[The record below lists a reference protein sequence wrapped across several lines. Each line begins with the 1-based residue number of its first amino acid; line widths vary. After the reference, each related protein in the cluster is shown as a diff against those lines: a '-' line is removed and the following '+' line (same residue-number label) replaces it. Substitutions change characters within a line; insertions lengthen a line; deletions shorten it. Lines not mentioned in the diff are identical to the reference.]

1 MCQGWPLSISWER
14 RNYAEGVSRTPESP
28 AARLLRAS
36 FATEEAVYGV
46 ILVAGMTAVSGVHKG
61 SSLQVF
67 WTVLITVVVFWLAH
81 LYAGTVAGH
90 GLEHGRVVGLRTSF
104 RQALKRSLGLLLSS
118 LIPLV
123 ILLLGATRIME
134 DRTAIWLALWMCV
147 AVLAVL
153 GYIAFHRRGAPWLI
167 RIIGSL
173 TTAAF
178 GVVIILAKA
187 LIH

>member
-1 MCQGWPLSISWER
+1 MPER
-14 RNYAEGVSRTPESP
+14 SPESP

-46 ILVAGMTAVSGVHKG
+46 ILVAGMTAVSGVHG
-61 SSLQVF
+61 ATSLQVF
-67 WTVLITVVVFWLAH
+67 WTVLVTVIVFWLAH

-90 GLEHGRVVGLRTSF
+90 GLDHDRVVGLRESF
-104 RQALKRSLGLLLSS
+104 RHALRRSLGLLLSS
-118 LIPLV
+118 LIPLA
-123 ILLLGATRIME
+123 ILLLGAGRLVE
-134 DRTAIWLALWMCV
+134 DKVTIWLALWVCV

-153 GYIAFHRRGAPWLI
+153 GYIAFRRRGAPWPI
-167 RIIGSL
+167 RLLGSL

-178 GVVIILAKA
+178 GVIIILAKA

>member
-1 MCQGWPLSISWER
+1 MPAS
-14 RNYAEGVSRTPESP
+14 TPESP
-28 AARLLRAS
+28 TSRLLRAS

-46 ILVAGMTAVSGVHKG
+46 ILVAGMIAVSGVHG
-61 SSLQVF
+61 ASSLTVF
-67 WTVLITVVVFWLAH
+67 LTVLVTVVVFWLAH

-90 GLEHGRVVGLRTSF
+90 GLAHDRIVGLRESF
-104 RQALKRSLGLLLSS
+104 RNAFRRSLGLLLSS

-123 ILLLGATRIME
+123 ILLLGATRVIE
-134 DRTAIWLALWMCV
+134 DKVTIWIALWVCV

-153 GYIAFHRRGAPWLI
+153 GYVAFQRRGAPWPI
-167 RIIGSL
+167 RILGSI

>member
-1 MCQGWPLSISWER
+1 MPER
-14 RNYAEGVSRTPESP
+14 STESP

-46 ILVAGMTAVSGVHKG
+46 ILVAGMIAVSGAHG
-61 SSLQVF
+61 ATSLKVF
-67 WTVLITVVVFWLAH
+67 WTVLVTVIVFWLAH

-90 GLEHGRVVGLRTSF
+90 GLDRDRVVSLGESF
-104 RQALKRSLGLLLSS
+104 RVALRRSLGLLLSS
-118 LIPLV
+118 LIPLL
-123 ILLLGATRIME
+123 ILLMGSARLISDKLT
-134 DRTAIWLALWMCV
+134 IWLALWMCV

-153 GYIAFHRRGAPWLI
+153 GYIAFRRRGAPWYI
-167 RIIGSL
+167 RLLGAL

>member
-1 MCQGWPLSISWER
+1 MPER
-14 RNYAEGVSRTPESP
+14 STESP

-46 ILVAGMTAVSGVHKG
+46 ILVAGMIAVSGAHG
-61 SSLQVF
+61 ATSLKVF
-67 WTVLITVVVFWLAH
+67 WTVLVTVVVFWLAH

-90 GLEHGRVVGLRTSF
+90 GLDRDRVVGLGESF
-104 RQALKRSLGLLLSS
+104 RHALKRSMGLLLSS
-118 LIPLV
+118 LIPLL
-123 ILLLGATRIME
+123 ILLMGSARLISDKLT
-134 DRTAIWLALWMCV
+134 IWLALWMCV

-153 GYIAFHRRGAPWLI
+153 GYIAFRRRGASWPI
-167 RIIGSL
+167 RLLGAL

-178 GVVIILAKA
+178 GIVIILAKA